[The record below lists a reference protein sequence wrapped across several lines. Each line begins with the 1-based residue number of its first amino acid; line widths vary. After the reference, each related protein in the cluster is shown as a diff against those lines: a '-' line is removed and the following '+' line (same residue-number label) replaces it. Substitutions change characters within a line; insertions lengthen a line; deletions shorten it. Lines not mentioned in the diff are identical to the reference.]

1 MAADDDET
9 NNDDA
14 LLLEQWNKYKPNHT
28 FNLVLNK
35 ESSNLFGK
43 GFQKFGSPL
52 PFVDGHALFTESRE
66 LAKLLRSHI
75 DTILPNEAMIPCW
88 EIVFEKVISEDVVN
102 TFSTEVTARLRQAA
116 LRLARTP
123 ATIFGDPF
131 VTMNGD
137 AFVMKLNPFG
147 ASEPSLGIRTQRH
160 DMVLWLAS
168 YNVLGNAWS
177 LYSTQPLVEAPDP
190 SRRVMKVTSGNQTFF
205 VTQKAKDSMMEA
217 LESNSNKPTMFF
229 RAKDTIR
236 AVADT
241 LEVDMLEYSMPQT
254 SEQLQAF
261 NWDLVTPGEWGT
273 YPQGIDPIQD
283 DFDKVRAVHQ
293 ASKADK
299 DAKARSQGQ
308 ASSNVQSYCTY
319 CQRWR
324 LWRNMMAVF
333 RAMNQQPN
341 YPC

>member
-1 MAADDDET
+1 
-9 NNDDA
+9 
-14 LLLEQWNKYKPNHT
+14 
-28 FNLVLNK
+28 
-35 ESSNLFGK
+35 
-43 GFQKFGSPL
+43 
-52 PFVDGHALFTESRE
+52 
-66 LAKLLRSHI
+66 
-75 DTILPNEAMIPCW
+75 
-88 EIVFEKVISEDVVN
+88 
-102 TFSTEVTARLRQAA
+102 
-116 LRLARTP
+116 
-123 ATIFGDPF
+123 
-131 VTMNGD
+131 MNGD
-137 AFVMKLNPFG
+137 GFVMELNPFG
-147 ASEPSLGIRTQRH
+147 ASEPSLRIRTQRH

-190 SRRVMKVTSGNQTFF
+190 SQRVMKVTSGNQTFF
-205 VTQKAKDSMMEA
+205 VTQKAKDSMMKA

-333 RAMNQQPN
+333 RAMNPTAELSLVEAIARGVCKLCHSKDAMIEAIDEEVKKHIRKLKRAAAKLEKQKKIDDQLAATRAAQIKAAEDAEAAERRPRGFN
-341 YPC
+341 VNDKKSTTAKNWETAAKTWEAGDEHQGLC